1 MQVKPAELLV
11 LVAFILAL
19 PMLLPVA
26 IGRYYLYK
34 HRIHTA
40 AKRSVCP
47 SCGHAS
53 ASMPFIGPT
62 RYWQSYVAE
71 LHRAN
76 PSVKFRLVR
85 LIHAICGGC
94 GAGLYFREESG
105 TFTMTKISPDEAI
118 QRIRSAGR

>member
-47 SCGHAS
+47 SCGHALGID
-53 ASMPFIGPT
+53 AVH
-62 RYWQSYVAE
+62 RADAYWQSYVAE

-94 GAGLYFREESG
+94 GAWFI
-105 TFTMTKISPDEAI
+105 FP
-118 QRIRSAGR
+118 